1 MSVSSAQA
9 REVIELLE
17 GLGLR
22 VILVGGLA
30 VNQRGGIAT
39 DDVDILVTVKQF
51 AQLQELI
58 AREPRVRGFTLSDQ
72 VAHFFAKLKG
82 AQFEIRV
89 DALDPSAFSGNRPG
103 DELFEFVWMSC
114 SDQLEIGRAARPE
127 FVWYTRLLVKK
138 EHYRDRIAIDLE
150 NEAPIEWLDRAVE
163 IAGRFGTEKLAKRRA
178 TEVLRLTGSF
188 SGAAGG

>member
-1 MSVSSAQA
+1 MSVSSEQA

-30 VNQRGGIAT
+30 VYQRGGVAT
-39 DDVDILVTVKQF
+39 EDVDVLVTVKQF
-51 AQLQELI
+51 SELRGLL
-58 AREPRVRGFTLSDQ
+58 AKEPKFRGFTLSDQ
-72 VAHFFAKLKG
+72 VAHFFARLKAG
-82 AQFEIRV
+82 RAEVRV

-103 DELFEFVWMSC
+103 DELFELVWTSY
-114 SDQLEIGRAARPE
+114 SDQLELGRAARPE

-150 NEAPIEWLDRAVE
+150 NDSPIEWLDRAVE
-163 IAGRFGTEKLAKRRA
+163 IAKLFGTEKLAKSRA
-178 TEVLRLTGSF
+178 KEVLRLTGTLGGTA
-188 SGAAGG
+188 GA